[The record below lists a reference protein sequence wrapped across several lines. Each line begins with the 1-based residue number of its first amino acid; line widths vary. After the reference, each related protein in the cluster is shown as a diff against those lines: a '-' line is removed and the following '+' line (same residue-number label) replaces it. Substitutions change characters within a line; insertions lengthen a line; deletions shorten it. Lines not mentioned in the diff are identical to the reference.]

1 MSISSGNQI
10 LASDVNSIKT
20 NVAEAV
26 AKVGKSVS
34 WSNTISTGGLAKISA
49 LTEIQTA
56 LTTANSAYKTD
67 LCSANYTSNVA
78 CFSQKSNNTGCSN
91 KGGYS
96 SYKNNKCGGEINY
109 GLEQLN
115 SFLRGFHN

>member
-1 MSISSGNQI
+1 MSISSGSKL
-10 LASDVNSIKT
+10 LASDINNIKT
-20 NVAEAV
+20 NVAGAV
-26 AKVGKSVS
+26 TKVGKSVT
-34 WSNTISTGGLAKISA
+34 WSNTISAGGLIKISA

-67 LCSANYTSNVA
+67 LCSAYYTSNVA

-91 KGGYS
+91 KDGNS
-96 SYKNNKCGGEINY
+96 AYKNNKCGGEINY

-115 SFLRGFHN
+115 SFFRWFNN